1 MELLKPRYA
10 KIVRRPSSS
19 YVKVG
24 RTTNF
29 SQNSSPNLSHEQ
41 RKNGRKSARVRR
53 AGRLTL
59 GARRSTRHGVTGTS
73 VEDLCQTEALSLF
86 CTYLRASSTR
96 NASES
101 ISKICTAHSKLVA
114 N

>member
-1 MELLKPRYA
+1 MELLKPGYA

-19 YVKVG
+19 YGEGWPDDKLFTKFVTELITRAK
-24 RTTNF
+24 
-29 SQNSSPNLSHEQ
+29 
-41 RKNGRKSARVRR
+41 KNGRKSARVRR

-59 GARRSTRHGVTGTS
+59 GARRSTRHGATGTS